1 MGEIYSVY
9 CSQTYSRS
17 HQLVLL
23 NWTLEERNVLV
34 DSTMSASLNTVAGTL
49 YEDFVA
55 PFYKKSPKSDASA
68 SLIMKLIVLVVGV
81 VCVLL
86 VFVVERLGSI
96 MQVRDYCITRLSA
109 TGCLGHLSRV
119 VSYQKHQE
127 HSNSKARVSFR
138 IEGISLGSSRP

>member
-1 MGEIYSVY
+1 MCETYSVF

-17 HQLVLL
+17 HQPVLL

-96 MQVRDYCITRLSA
+96 MQVRD
-109 TGCLGHLSRV
+109 
-119 VSYQKHQE
+119 
-127 HSNSKARVSFR
+127 
-138 IEGISLGSSRP
+138 ISLDSWQLDI

>member
-1 MGEIYSVY
+1 MV
-9 CSQTYSRS
+9 
-17 HQLVLL
+17 H
-23 NWTLEERNVLV
+23 VLV
-34 DSTMSASLNTVAGTL
+34 HSTMSASLNTVAGTL

-96 MQVRDYCITRLSA
+96 MQVRDISRGS
-109 TGCLGHLSRV
+109 LGYWTFRTSLSRV
-119 VSYQKHQE
+119 LSYE
-127 HSNSKARVSFR
+127 
-138 IEGISLGSSRP
+138 